1 MLGFQSPAAE
11 IDLAKAVRASDIQA
25 AERFHFR
32 RVVRRSA
39 RKRAAAKNRS
49 GITSTPRS
57 MRPAPG
63 GIGEPRRSS
72 G

>member
-1 MLGFQSPAAE
+1 MLGFQSPAVE
-11 IDLAKAVRASDIQA
+11 IELAKAVRASEIQA
-25 AERFHFR
+25 AERFHLR

-39 RKRAAAKNRS
+39 RKAAAAKNRG

-57 MRPAPG
+57 MRPAAD
-63 GIGEPRRSS
+63 GIGGPRRSS